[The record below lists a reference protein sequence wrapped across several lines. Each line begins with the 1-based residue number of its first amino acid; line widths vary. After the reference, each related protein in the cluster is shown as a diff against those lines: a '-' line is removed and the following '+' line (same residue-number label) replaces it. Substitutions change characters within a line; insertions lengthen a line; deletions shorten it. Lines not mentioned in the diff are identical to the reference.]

1 MSYLF
6 KDLQHSAAQIDQ
18 SIDDLASHIAN
29 GVIHITA
36 AERQAWNAKA
46 TTGDVNAEAEA
57 RAQADGELQTAIN
70 AKASS
75 ADLTAE
81 ETARANA
88 DAKQVAALA
97 ELIDSGA
104 KNKLEMTST
113 LTTVTRYGVTAT
125 YDKIAGTITLTGSH
139 LSTDTTAIFEFY
151 SGNAVDQRV
160 IPAGTY
166 HLSGCPAGGS
176 TSTFRGALMQITGAV
191 DTGNGATFTLET
203 PQYAAYRILISGN
216 CDFTGGYTFKP
227 MVCLQDV
234 WEISEKFVPYCP
246 SMTDLYAMI
255 KALQT

>member
-1 MSYLF
+1 MAYLF
-6 KDLQHSAAQIDQ
+6 KDLQHTAAQIDQ

-88 DAKQVAALA
+88 DAAQMNGIIG
-97 ELIDSGA
+97 LINEGS
-104 KNKLEMTST
+104 KNVLDISSAQT
-113 LTTVTRYGVTAT
+113 LVIGDLTFTVNS
-125 YDKIAGTITLTGSH
+125 DFSITLSGKNSGS
-139 LSTDTTAIFEFY
+139 SAAFFSIPVT
-151 SGNAVDQRV
+151 
-160 IPAGTY
+160 IPAGLYYFTGM
-166 HLSGCPAGGS
+166 SESGGS
-176 TSTFRGALMQITGAV
+176 GSYRLELRTPTATGTVSLTCENTAPVSWGPSSTY
-191 DTGNGATFTLET
+191 NGFFNIRVAAGYEFTT
-203 PQYAAYRILISGN
+203 AK
-216 CDFTGGYTFKP
+216 TVKP
-227 MVCLQDV
+227 MICER
-234 WEISEKFVPYCP
+234 WKYNI
-246 SMTDLYAMI
+246 TDLYVPYRPSLNDLWAMI